1 MMTSTSHLCGAF
13 TSGRITCLKTKKRMT
28 KKHKIPKVGT
38 SHVQGMHA
46 MRDVTCS
53 GDTMGIS
60 SREIS
65 PRRSP
70 TTAGTSKSASIRKLE
85 SEGGLQQT
93 EFFDRSQFKEDV
105 SFMCLATIK
114 KMEVNGAFDEA
125 QSELEQIVHKS
136 IAPLQ
141 RGMACLLLAE
151 LFNKWGA
158 ASATYTIG
166 IMERGFSILLLSI
179 FQPRFLFLSLCVLR
193 VYSIGLKRSR

>member
-1 MMTSTSHLCGAF
+1 
-13 TSGRITCLKTKKRMT
+13 
-28 KKHKIPKVGT
+28 
-38 SHVQGMHA
+38 
-46 MRDVTCS
+46 
-53 GDTMGIS
+53 
-60 SREIS
+60 
-65 PRRSP
+65 
-70 TTAGTSKSASIRKLE
+70 
-85 SEGGLQQT
+85 
-93 EFFDRSQFKEDV
+93 
-105 SFMCLATIK
+105 MCLATIK

-179 FQPRFLFLSLCVLR
+179 F
-193 VYSIGLKRSR
+193 

>member
-13 TSGRITCLKTKKRMT
+13 TSGRITCSQKEKMMT
-28 KKHKIPKVGT
+28 KKHQRNWDLYPF
-38 SHVQGMHA
+38 VQRMHA

-53 GDTMGIS
+53 GDTMAIS

-114 KMEVNGAFDEA
+114 KLEVIGAFDEA

-166 IMERGFSILLLSI
+166 IMERGFSILLLPI
-179 FQPRFLFLSLCVLR
+179 FQPRFLFLSLYVLR
-193 VYSIGLKRSR
+193 VYSIGLKRSK

>member
-1 MMTSTSHLCGAF
+1 
-13 TSGRITCLKTKKRMT
+13 
-28 KKHKIPKVGT
+28 
-38 SHVQGMHA
+38 
-46 MRDVTCS
+46 
-53 GDTMGIS
+53 MGIS

-65 PRRSP
+65 PR
-70 TTAGTSKSASIRKLE
+70 AGTSKSASIRKLE

-93 EFFDRSQFKEDV
+93 EFFNRSQFNEDV

-125 QSELEQIVHKS
+125 QSELERIVQKS

-179 FQPRFLFLSLCVLR
+179 FQPRFLFLSLYVLR
-193 VYSIGLKRSR
+193 VYSIGLKRSK

>member
-1 MMTSTSHLCGAF
+1 
-13 TSGRITCLKTKKRMT
+13 
-28 KKHKIPKVGT
+28 
-38 SHVQGMHA
+38 
-46 MRDVTCS
+46 
-53 GDTMGIS
+53 MGIS

-65 PRRSP
+65 PR
-70 TTAGTSKSASIRKLE
+70 AGTSKSASIRKLE

-93 EFFDRSQFKEDV
+93 EFFNRSQFNEDV
-105 SFMCLATIK
+105 SFVCLATIK

-125 QSELEQIVHKS
+125 QSELEQIVQKS

-179 FQPRFLFLSLCVLR
+179 FNLDSSSCLCTACVFNRAQTVQVSWWWPLVDNFWFACVHSFSAR
-193 VYSIGLKRSR
+193 RAMCD